1 MRKNSFLKIFLIIF
15 AVILVMICGLI
26 AFGSYVLNSYY
37 DNQIGVVE
45 VNQEMRANMEES
57 YSVELNDVDLTL
69 IDGGKATSSIYKVQQ
84 KDSNIINVLLV
95 GMDARGKETVSR
107 SDTIILASYNK
118 ETHSVKLT
126 SFLSSFSTRV
136 WLG

>member
-1 MRKNSFLKIFLIIF
+1 MRKHSFLKIFLIVF

-84 KDSNIINVLLV
+84 KDSNIPHRQE
-95 GMDARGKETVSR
+95 A
-107 SDTIILASYNK
+107 
-118 ETHSVKLT
+118 
-126 SFLSSFSTRV
+126 
-136 WLG
+136 